1 MHLAHSKEQGHAP
14 IPAGD
19 HEGRPYGS
27 SGILPVCMAWVD
39 AYSHPREPTLAF
51 LCLFI
56 GTKNGVDGR
65 SADGALTFECWFTI
79 LHGDFLR
86 VLHLSLCFAFDTVI
100 LIGHGEVASLHCSK
114 TLKNTYNPIFGM
126 YGTRQV
132 HFISLFLQ

>member
-1 MHLAHSKEQGHAP
+1 VAARTRERGRARVNLAPTLYEAACQAFGESIVVLSP
-14 IPAGD
+14 
-19 HEGRPYGS
+19 
-27 SGILPVCMAWVD
+27 
-39 AYSHPREPTLAF
+39 HPRAVALAF

-79 LHGDFLR
+79 LHGDSLR

-114 TLKNTYNPIFGM
+114 TLKNTYDPICGM

-132 HFISLFLQ
+132 HFISLCLQ